1 MVNGKDVTLI
11 FLANLPDKL
20 FGHPMKKAYVV
31 AEINVT
37 NADGYA
43 EYRTLSTAAAAQYGG
58 QFLVRGG
65 TRVQREAMDE
75 QHNDKWRTVIVEFP
89 SLDQAQAWY
98 DSVEYT
104 KAKEIRMANS
114 IGRLFIVE
122 GA

>member
-1 MVNGKDVTLI
+1 
-11 FLANLPDKL
+11 
-20 FGHPMKKAYVV
+20 MKKAYVV
-31 AEINVT
+31 AEILVSNPS
-37 NADGYA
+37 GYD
-43 EYRTLSTAAAAQYGG
+43 EYRKLSTAAAAQYGG

-65 TRVQREAMDE
+65 TRVQREGADE
-75 QHNDKWRTVIVEFP
+75 QHNDKWRTVVVEFP

-104 KAKEIRMANS
+104 RAKEIRWANS